1 MCPTCGVTIQKV
13 NDGIPRVWWCP
24 RCGTI
29 KSEGGVPEHEA
40 PRFLAAV
47 LRNLEHYEDT
57 GHREEPGPLC
67 GVLWGK
73 VAHLFGLGSTTATAM
88 CRSLGFDPH
97 KKAD

>member
-40 PRFLAAV
+40 PSFIRSALMALA
-47 LRNLEHYEDT
+47 RYNPPRSD
-57 GHREEPGPLC
+57 PGPFS
-67 GVLWGK
+67 GPLWAK
-73 VAHLFGLGSTTATAM
+73 VGQVFGLGNVQATRLCIEA
-88 CRSLGFDPH
+88 GFDPNQQ
-97 KKAD
+97 AD